1 MDPLTA
7 ILQFAG
13 GAVGGLFK
21 FLGADRQARVAETQI
36 TADLQAKQSYF
47 EAWLQSVLA
56 QERAARGAYRRDTA
70 LGWIGGDV
78 DKTRA
83 YYGYQTANALRGSVV
98 AVAGVGLLAL
108 ATYLAMR
115 GEK

>member
-1 MDPLTA
+1 MEPLTA
-7 ILQFAG
+7 ILSFASNALG
-13 GAVGGLFK
+13 GMFN
-21 FLGADRQARVAETQI
+21 FLGVDRQARVAERQI
-36 TADLQAKQSYF
+36 SADLQAKQSYF

-70 LGWIGGDV
+70 LGWVAGDV

-83 YYGYQTANALRGSVV
+83 YYGYQTANALRGSFV

-115 GEK
+115 EGK

>member
-1 MDPLTA
+1 VDPLTA

-13 GAVGGLFK
+13 GAVGGLFQ

-36 TADLQAKQSYF
+36 SADLQAKQSYF

-70 LGWIGGDV
+70 LGWISGDV